1 MKIDSAPLS
10 VADFKPNSAALT
22 SSPTKVFNST
32 ATLEKS
38 PTVDAQ
44 TTPVPKR
51 SPFRAVFS
59 STFVTIFLAEV
70 GDKTQL
76 STLLMSAESQAP
88 GVVFLGAAT
97 ALIATS
103 LIGVILGQWIASKF
117 SPKTVEIAA
126 GVSLLFISGM
136 LLLDIIAA

>member
-1 MKIDSAPLS
+1 MKIYSAPLS
-10 VADFKPNSAALT
+10 LVA
-22 SSPTKVFNST
+22 ST
-32 ATLEKS
+32 FKS
-38 PTVDAQ
+38 PSENFDVAIAPDKPKAVEAQ
-44 TTPVPKR
+44 TAKNKSSSTG
-51 SPFRAVFS
+51 AVFS
-59 STFVTIFLAEV
+59 STFITIFLAEL

-97 ALIATS
+97 ALITTS
-103 LIGVILGQWIASKF
+103 LLGVILGRWIASRLA
-117 SPKTVEIAA
+117 PKTVEIAA